1 MLQRELLGTVLLQ
14 AWDLRFP
21 QSDRRL
27 NMLDRAVEAEAV
39 SAFERKKAAL
49 RKVLAA
55 NLAQGSVGGRL
66 VDWG

>member
-55 NLAQGSVGGRL
+55 NLAQGSAGGRL

>member
-1 MLQRELLGTVLLQ
+1 MLQRELLGAVLLQ
-14 AWDLRFP
+14 ARDLRFP

-39 SAFERKKAAL
+39 SAFERKKAVL

-55 NLAQGSVGGRL
+55 NLAQGSAGGRL